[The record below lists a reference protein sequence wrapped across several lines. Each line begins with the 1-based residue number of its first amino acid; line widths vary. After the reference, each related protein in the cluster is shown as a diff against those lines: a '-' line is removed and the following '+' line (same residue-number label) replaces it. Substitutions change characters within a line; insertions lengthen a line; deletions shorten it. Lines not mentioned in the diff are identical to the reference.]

1 MRDDIPIGTLVSLNG
16 GDIGVVVDHHY
27 IKAWPDESADNIK
40 YKVIYK
46 INIITKNLY
55 KYCYSYEMVILS
67 E

>member
-1 MRDDIPIGTLVSLNG
+1 MRDDIPIGTLVSLSG
-16 GDIGVVVDHHY
+16 EDIGIVVDHHY
-27 IKAWPDESADNIK
+27 IKAWPDESADNIR

-46 INIITKNLY
+46 INIINKNLY